1 MFKHPKVRSA
11 LVNKLACQEVT
22 GGKEI
27 KYRLYIRQRC
37 VATTSLPKEKGKGR
51 QIGPGLLRNIAGQ
64 LYITADQLEAIMDC
78 CCDLQGYIAWLKN
91 SPRLANAPSPVK
103 KFLSTL

>member
-11 LVNKLACQEVT
+11 LVNKLNCQEVR

-27 KYRLYIRQRC
+27 KYRLYIRNRC
-37 VATTSLPKEKGKGR
+37 VATTSLPKQHGKGTE
-51 QIGPGLLRNIAGQ
+51 IGPGLLRNIAKQ

-78 CCDLQGYIAWLKN
+78 HCELQGYIGWLKK
-91 SPRLANAPSPVK
+91 SPRLANAPSHVK
-103 KFLSTL
+103 EFLSTL